1 MVKDERVL
9 HSEIKREGLR
19 EGKEEGISIGIKYW
33 EINMAVSEIINNAS
47 AQESIEEKMR
57 ILSTQ
62 GEYVQHLYEIFKSN
76 PESQEL
82 YRQQEGLENRAESCG
97 LVITEKGIYLNNIKK

>member
-1 MVKDERVL
+1 MERKYI
-9 HSEIKREGLR
+9 HQDKIPRYRR

-62 GEYVQHLYEIFKSN
+62 GEYVQHLYYIFKSN
-76 PESQEL
+76 P
-82 YRQQEGLENRAESCG
+82 G
-97 LVITEKGIYLNNIKK
+97 LVKRLTSILTLSLYSSEVVWSPLILMLFETKVIM